1 LALWRKK
8 QIGRAKC
15 IGGFDMDAITAN
27 QAKENIDGLIQKV
40 ISNAEATITC
50 NDRGEKAVLLSLEE
64 FNSWNETLYLLSNPA
79 NAEHLRQSIAEDR
92 VGERKERELISS

>member
-1 LALWRKK
+1 MYW
-8 QIGRAKC
+8 
-15 IGGFDMDAITAN
+15 GFDMDAITAN

-40 ISNAEATITC
+40 ISNAEATIIC